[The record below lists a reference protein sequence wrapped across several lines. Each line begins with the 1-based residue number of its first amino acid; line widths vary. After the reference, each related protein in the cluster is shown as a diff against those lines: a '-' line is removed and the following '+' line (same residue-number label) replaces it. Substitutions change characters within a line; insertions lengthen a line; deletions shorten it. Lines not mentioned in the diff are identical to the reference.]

1 MAKEQSYSE
10 LKQELDEVLQAF
22 ESSTHEDVDDMLKD
36 YEKAMELIR
45 QLEAQLKSA
54 QLSLKKIKSK
64 A

>member
-36 YEKAMELIR
+36 YEKAMELIK